1 MKTSKIITSGLL
13 LIMFVVPLKVVAH
26 APKDIIMEFDTTTKV
41 LKIKA
46 VHPVQPANLSKHF
59 IAYIKVSLDKNVAV
73 EQNFQSQ
80 TNSEGQEVSY
90 TLIDA
95 KNGTKITVEA
105 KCSIYGTGKKEL
117 IISEDKTK
125 VESKT
130 ENK

>member
-1 MKTSKIITSGLL
+1 MERNKIALGILL
-13 LIMFVVPLKVVAH
+13 LTAFLLPLQASSH
-26 APKDIIMEFDTTTKV
+26 PPKDIVMEFDTVTKV
-41 LKIKA
+41 LKVKA
-46 VHPVQPANLSKHF
+46 VHPVKPDNLSKHF
-59 IAYIKVSLDKNVAV
+59 ISYIKVSLDKNVAV

-80 TNSEGQEVSY
+80 TNPDGQEVSY

-95 KNGTKITVEA
+95 KEGAKITVEA
-105 KCSIYGTGKKEL
+105 KCNIYGTGKKEL